1 MNATSN
7 WNNHAAACNF
17 KLCST
22 LTQNQT
28 FGQVYLGTT
37 FKTDFD
43 TILMTIA
50 GELQT
55 VQPDYKED
63 NILGISLSNWPNQ

>member
-1 MNATSN
+1 MNATPN

-22 LTQNQT
+22 STQNQT
-28 FGQVYLGTT
+28 FGQVYLGTS
-37 FKTDFD
+37 FKTDFN
-43 TILMTIA
+43 TILAIIA

-55 VQPDYKED
+55 VIPSYEE
-63 NILGISLSNWPNQ
+63 NNVMGISLTNWPN